1 MFDIQEA
8 LKNLPDH
15 PGVYIMKNGEG
26 NIIYI
31 GKAISLKNRVRQYFQ
46 SSKSHS
52 PKVITMVSH
61 IVEFE
66 YILTDSELEA
76 LILECN
82 LIKKHRPRYNIKLKD
97 DKQYPYIKVTVN
109 EEYPRVFMARDVLKD
124 GAKYFGPYTDL
135 YAVRDTLHLVKKL
148 YPIRSCKKDL
158 AFGKVVDRPC
168 LNYHI
173 HRCIA
178 PCLGNIDR
186 ERYMGYV
193 RDIITLLSGKHD
205 ELIKQLKD
213 RMIEAA
219 ESLNFERAGELRDQ
233 IGSIQKIQE
242 KQKLENATM
251 DDGDVIAYISTEEST
266 CIEVFFIRGGKL
278 LGRENF
284 YFDYVEEDEGEML
297 SQFIMQFY
305 GDREYIPKEIL
316 LQNSINEIDIIESYL
331 SDKKGSRVQLKV
343 PQRGEKSHL
352 IEMARKNAEA
362 ALEQMKYKTLKEKE
376 MGEDALEE
384 LKLILDIESTPYRL
398 EAYDI
403 SNIQGTNPVGSMVV
417 FEGGKPKNR
426 DYRRFKIKTVEG
438 PNDYA
443 SMEEVL
449 ARRFKRGIEERMEL
463 ESKGGD
469 LSKGKFS
476 NLPDLI
482 LMDGGLGQV
491 SIAERVLE
499 GFGLIIPVCGMV
511 KDDKHRT
518 RGLIYRGEEV
528 LIYKDSGIFKL
539 VSKIQDEA
547 HRVAIEYHRSL
558 RSKGSVL
565 SVLDGI
571 SGIGK
576 TRRLALINHF
586 TSVEDIKNATVEE
599 LKKAKGMNEKAAIA
613 VYEYFREG
621 TANAKEE

>member
-15 PGVYIMKNGEG
+15 PGVYIMKDDEG
-26 NIIYI
+26 TIIYI

-61 IVEFE
+61 IEEFE

-82 LIKKHRPRYNIKLKD
+82 LIKKHRPRYNIRLKD

-109 EEYPRVFMARDVLKD
+109 EEYPRVFMARDVIKD

-158 AFGKVVDRPC
+158 AFGRVVDRPC

-178 PCLGNIDR
+178 PCLGNVDR
-186 ERYMGYV
+186 DIYMGYV
-193 RDIITLLSGKHD
+193 KDIMTLLSGKHD
-205 ELIKQLKD
+205 ELIKQLRD
-213 RMIEAA
+213 RMMEAA
-219 ESLNFERAGELRDQ
+219 ESLNFERAAELRDQ
-233 IGSIQKIQE
+233 INSIQKIQE

-251 DDGDVIAYISTEEST
+251 DDGDVIAHVSTEEST

-284 YFDYVEEDEGEML
+284 YFNDVEEDEGEML
-297 SQFIMQFY
+297 SQFMMQFY
-305 GDREYIPKEIL
+305 GDRDYIPREIL
-316 LQNSINEIDIIESYL
+316 LQNPINEMDIIESYL
-331 SDKKGSRVQLKV
+331 SEKKGGRVQLKV

-362 ALEQMKYKTLKEKE
+362 ALEQMKYRTLKEKE
-376 MGEDALEE
+376 MEEDALEE
-384 LKLILDIESTPYRL
+384 LKLILDIENTPYRL
-398 EAYDI
+398 EAFDI

-449 ARRFKRGIEERMEL
+449 TRRFKRGIEEGKEL
-463 ESKGGD
+463 ESKGEE
-469 LSKGKFS
+469 LTKGKFS
-476 NLPDLI
+476 SFPDLI

-499 GFGLIIPVCGMV
+499 ELKLNIPVCGMV
-511 KDDKHRT
+511 KDDRHRT
-518 RGLIYRGEEV
+518 RGLIYKGEEV
-528 LIYKDSGIFKL
+528 LIHKDSAIYKL
-539 VSKIQDEA
+539 VAKIQDEA

-558 RSKGSVL
+558 RSKGSVMSL
-565 SVLDGI
+565 LDGI

-586 TSVEDIKNATVEE
+586 ISIEDIKKASVEE
-599 LKKAKGMNEKAAIA
+599 LKKVRGMNEKAAIA
-613 VYEYFREG
+613 VYEYFRDNNNE
-621 TANAKEE
+621 NK

>member
-15 PGVYIMKNGEG
+15 PGVYIMKDDEG
-26 NIIYI
+26 TIIYI

-52 PKVITMVSH
+52 PKVLTMVSH
-61 IVEFE
+61 IEEFE

-82 LIKKHRPRYNIKLKD
+82 LIKKHRPRYNIRLKD
-97 DKQYPYIKVTVN
+97 DKQYPYIKVTVD
-109 EEYPRVFMARDVLKD
+109 EEYPRVFMTRSILKD
-124 GAKYFGPYTDL
+124 GAKYYGPYTDI
-135 YAVRDTLHLVKKL
+135 YAVRETLQLVKKL
-148 YPIRSCKKDL
+148 YPIRSCKKEL
-158 AFGKVVDRPC
+158 SYGRVVDRPC

-178 PCLGNIDR
+178 PCLGNVD
-186 ERYMGYV
+186 
-193 RDIITLLSGKHD
+193 RDIYMEYVKDIMTLLSGKHD
-205 ELIKQLKD
+205 ELIKELKD
-213 RMIEAA
+213 RMLDAS
-219 ESLNFERAGELRDQ
+219 ESLNFERAAKLRDQ
-233 IGSIQKIQE
+233 INSIQKIQE
-242 KQKLENATM
+242 KQKIANAAM
-251 DDGDVIAYISTEEST
+251 DDGDVIAHIKTEDST

-284 YFDYVEEDEGEML
+284 YFDDVEEDEGEML

-305 GDREYIPKEIL
+305 GDRDYIPKEIL
-316 LQNSINEIDIIESYL
+316 LQNPISEANSIESYL
-331 SDKKGSRVQLKV
+331 SDKKGSKVQLKV

-362 ALEQMKYKTLKEKE
+362 ALEQMKFKTLKEKE
-376 MGEDALEE
+376 EGEDALEE
-384 LKLILDIESTPYRL
+384 LKLILDIENAPYRI
-398 EAYDI
+398 EAFDI

-443 SMEEVL
+443 SMEEVIN
-449 ARRFKRGIEERMEL
+449 RRFKRGINEKREL
-463 ESKGGD
+463 ESKGIEI
-469 LSKGKFS
+469 SNGKFS
-476 NLPDLI
+476 TLPDLI

-491 SIAERVLE
+491 SIAEKVLE
-499 GFGLIIPVCGMV
+499 ELGLDIPVCGMV

-518 RGLIYRGEEV
+518 RGLIYNGEEV

-539 VSKIQDEA
+539 ITRIQDEA

-558 RSKGSVL
+558 RSKGSVI
-565 SVLDGI
+565 SILDGI
-571 SGIGK
+571 PGIGK
-576 TRRLALINHF
+576 TRRLALVNHF
-586 TSVEDIKNATVEE
+586 KSIEDIKKASVEE
-599 LKKAKGMNEKAAIA
+599 LRNVKGMNEKAAVS
-613 VYEYFREG
+613 VYEYFRE
-621 TANAKEE
+621 NK